1 MHPSADAISRRSFC
15 TVDTRPLSQRASSI
29 TCTTVTT
36 SQAWFTLVW
45 YTASTLVWYPVHAV
59 ACDVHNI
66 PAQHDVGIL
75 VHARPST
82 HAHLPFLHLSP
93 QAKRDWFFIAMPNAM
108 GVAFNFTSL
117 ILCTVLPARDRQS
130 SEPCALSKVL
140 QNRQGSTATEAAPS
154 EASDSHEIDL
164 AVEAVSQHP
173 HTK

>member
-1 MHPSADAISRRSFC
+1 
-15 TVDTRPLSQRASSI
+15 L
-29 TCTTVTT
+29 
-36 SQAWFTLVW
+36 L
-45 YTASTLVWYPVHAV
+45 
-59 ACDVHNI
+59 
-66 PAQHDVGIL
+66 
-75 VHARPST
+75 
-82 HAHLPFLHLSP
+82 

-108 GVAFNFTSL
+108 GVAFNLTSL

-140 QNRQGSTATEAAPS
+140 QNLKCSTATEAAPS